1 MKLLKLNYYNG
12 ELYEKYKINNILS
25 LLVDKHK
32 LQNESL
38 GLSDFGNKQNNYS
51 IIALLGSQIKNINDE
66 EYKNID
72 TNDIIFALS
81 ELKKLDEHIAYNES
95 ISKNYI
101 SEMAKQL
108 YYEYSEK
115 GLISKDN
122 NFNSYSSKF
131 IQINLELMDE
141 INKEVEHYE
150 NKIFSLRAY
159 SEEEK
164 RKRDS
169 LSHRRSNASSASS
182 VLNMNENENNIYFNM
197 MKKHDM
203 RNEKHMQ
210 KNAQENIYKAHTK
223 EYLGMNTHDVAN
235 KVSEISRGRTKGEM
249 SDHVTTGDSYEN
261 YISLK
266 KRNSHLEE
274 NEKREKYE
282 GLRKNDVPNHLKY
295 LSKEDVSTHCNSN
308 ELLPDVILSEHNT
321 TNGLK
326 QMDHIRKH
334 MMDEED
340 SYFKKR
346 LSRLSS
352 HDTNMYKDQENWDLL
367 KRKMSHERKKEERSA
382 SIHTRKTTN
391 DNRHLYRNRHSDGML
406 RKNNVYDEQSEK
418 YPINA
423 SSPSPYHKNFME
435 PYEKTN
441 SFIKGADIMSDKR
454 DEGFKRAP
462 DLPTADNMS
471 TYTSIY
477 GTHPNSKNNTTSF
490 FNNVNSAPN
499 TTLNPVLENIDKA
512 ERQLVTNHLKNSM
525 THNETVARRMSSILL
540 NPAVHQKET
549 FAKTPCDIHHNNM
562 ANENHMN
569 SDGSVRKY
577 SNSIK
582 HYNNSNASIN
592 KYSSASDQLNHYN
605 ADSNNDSSVI
615 LSSVNNRG
623 TTVAEDSYKRMA
635 EVDSINYMNR
645 GRYNYTKDLNYNYPS
660 KFMNLETN
668 DNGTNHKGNAYENND
683 ANTTPFT
690 AENISNL
697 SKKYSKPM
705 KYIPNTYTTKYTRA
719 LDINDLNSNTSKNY
733 VNSTNSLKSDFTVR
747 DTYSRMYE
755 RSKSLT
761 SQINKPP
768 LSYKYL
774 KANI

>member
-1 MKLLKLNYYNG
+1 MKLLNLNYDNG
-12 ELYEKYKINNILS
+12 EIYEKYKINNILS

-51 IIALLGSQIKNINDE
+51 IIALLGSQIKNINHE

-95 ISKNYI
+95 INKNYI

-108 YYEYSEK
+108 YYEYSQK
-115 GLISKDN
+115 GLISKEK

-141 INKEVEHYE
+141 INKEMKHYE

-169 LSHRRSNASSASS
+169 ISHRRSNASSASS

-197 MKKHDM
+197 MEKHGIM
-203 RNEKHMQ
+203 NEKHMQ
-210 KNAQENIYKAHTK
+210 KNSQEDIYKTHTK
-223 EYLGMNTHDVAN
+223 EYGGINTGDVAN
-235 KVSEISRGRTKGEM
+235 IVSEASRCRTKGEM

-266 KRNSHLEE
+266 KRNSRLEE
-274 NEKREKYE
+274 NGIREKYE
-282 GLRKNDVPNHLKY
+282 GLSKKDVHNQLNY
-295 LSKEDVSTHCNSN
+295 INKEDISTNCNSN
-308 ELLPDVILSEHNT
+308 EVLPDVILAEHDA

-326 QMDHIRKH
+326 QMDHIHKH
-334 MMDEED
+334 MMEED
-340 SYFKKR
+340 KNFFKKR

-352 HDTNMYKDQENWDLL
+352 HNTSMYKNQDNLDLL
-367 KRKMSHERKKEERSA
+367 
-382 SIHTRKTTN
+382 TRKTMYERKEEEGSESAHNRKTTTG
-391 DNRHLYRNRHSDGML
+391 NRHLYRNRHSDGML

-418 YPINA
+418 YPMSA
-423 SSPSPYHKNFME
+423 SSPSPYHNLAE
-435 PYEKTN
+435 PYGKTN
-441 SFIKGADIMSDKR
+441 SFVKGGDVTSDKR
-454 DEGFKRAP
+454 SEAFKRAP

-471 TYTSIY
+471 AYTSIY
-477 GTHPNSKNNTTSF
+477 GTHANSKNNTASI
-490 FNNVNSAPN
+490 FNNTNSAPN
-499 TTLNPVLENIDKA
+499 TTMNPVLENIDKA
-512 ERQLVTNHLKNSM
+512 ERQLVTNHLKKSM

-540 NPAVHQKET
+540 NPTAHQKERCG
-549 FAKTPCDIHHNNM
+549 KTPYDIHDNL
-562 ANENHMN
+562 ANGNHIN

-615 LSSVNNRG
+615 LSSVNIRG
-623 TTVAEDSYKRMA
+623 TTTEEDPYKRMA

-645 GRYNYTKDLNYNYPS
+645 ERYNYTKDLNYNYPS
-660 KFMNLETN
+660 KFMNLEN
-668 DNGTNHKGNAYENND
+668 NSSSTNHKRNSNEHINSNI
-683 ANTTPFT
+683 PFT
-690 AENISNL
+690 AENFSNF
-697 SKKYSKPM
+697 SKQYSKPM
-705 KYIPNTYTTKYTRA
+705 KSVPHMYTTKYTRA
-719 LDINDLNSNTSKNY
+719 LDINDLNSNASKNY
-733 VNSTNSLKSDFTVR
+733 VNSTNSLKSDVTIR
-747 DTYSRMYE
+747 DTYSRMFE

-761 SQINKPP
+761 AQINKPP
-768 LSYKYL
+768 FPYKYL